1 MISSPGTT
9 AGILSGSTLS
19 LLATSG
25 TSEGTSSG
33 NSLGAG
39 ISVSPVNWISRS
51 SSGIS
56 PSSEPS
62 PSAGD
67 STSAGSITEP
77 GATEA
82 LGSEKGSTVL
92 PGATGELWTMSLI
105 TSSALLVG
113 SSSDIG
119 VIVPNCIST
128 SSLTGFFNTESITLS
143 KEPLAHMLL
152 KDINCLNITSSI
164 VLW

>member
-1 MISSPGTT
+1 MALLLSVISSPGTT
-9 AGILSGSTLS
+9 AGIFSGSTLS

-25 TSEGTSSG
+25 ASEGTSSG
-33 NSLGAG
+33 NSLAAG

-67 STSAGSITEP
+67 STSAGSTTAP
-77 GATEA
+77 GATAA

-92 PGATGELWTMSLI
+92 LGATGTGKSFLAEEYLKGYSNVKATISNAICCFDLI
-105 TSSALLVG
+105 NLLLY
-113 SSSDIG
+113 
-119 VIVPNCIST
+119 CCY
-128 SSLTGFFNTESITLS
+128 
-143 KEPLAHMLL
+143 LL
-152 KDINCLNITSSI
+152 NFSGL
-164 VLW
+164 